1 MELNIETLV
10 ETQVKQEMEEMDLK
24 GIIEAEVRHSISNG
38 VGKEIVSSV
47 NAVAKHM
54 IAEEVRKALDG
65 EVKTDDGWGQRVVY
79 KSFEELFRSTLKKNM
94 DEKYEVKK
102 EIERLV
108 KQRVESLIKQ
118 DYNRILEKIVDDI
131 TASKLV
137 KKEPI

>member
-10 ETQVKQEMEEMDLK
+10 EAQVKRELEETDIK
-24 GIIEAEVRHSISNG
+24 GVIEATVRDSIRNG
-38 VGKEIVSSV
+38 VGKEIISGV

-65 EVKTDDGWGQRVVY
+65 EVRTDDGWGKRNVY
-79 KSFEELFRSTLKKNM
+79 TSFEELFRATFKKAI
-94 DEKYEVKK
+94 DDKYEVKK

-137 KKEPI
+137 KKDG